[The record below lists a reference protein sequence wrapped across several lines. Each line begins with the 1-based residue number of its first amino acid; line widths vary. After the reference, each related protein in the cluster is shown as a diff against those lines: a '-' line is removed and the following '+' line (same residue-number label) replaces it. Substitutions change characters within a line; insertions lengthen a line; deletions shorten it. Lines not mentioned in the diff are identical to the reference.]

1 MTTRKALSQNH
12 NISFT
17 GGDEKTSYGL
27 FLGYAD
33 EQGII
38 KESFQKRYNVR
49 VVLDQQIKDWL
60 KVGANLSYANNKE
73 RRVDENVR

>member
-1 MTTRKALSQNH
+1 
-12 NISFT
+12 
-17 GGDEKTSYGL
+17 L

-38 KESFQKRYNVR
+38 KESYEKRYNVR
-49 VVLDQQIKDWL
+49 LVIDQQMKDWL

-73 RRVDENVR
+73 RRVRECGIEQYAKAVS